1 MVKGEQKVLLAT
13 LITGAISEEQA
24 AALPPFAEIVEA
36 HKAMVFSIGWH
47 FLRDRRAAE
56 ELAQEV
62 FLQLHRSWSSM
73 ESADHILF
81 WLRKVTSHRA
91 IDFAR
96 KLKRRPESSLE
107 EADEPT
113 SLERLRDTFLSS
125 YLERIVASLP
135 EKQRLVIVLRFQE
148 EMDIEE
154 IARTLDMKTSTVKTH
169 LARGLDLLRNK
180 TQRRLGYSNEGPR
193 AAEVRGES

>member
-1 MVKGEQKVLLAT
+1 MK
-13 LITGAISEEQA
+13 
-24 AALPPFAEIVEA
+24 
-36 HKAMVFSIGWH
+36 
-47 FLRDRRAAE
+47 
-56 ELAQEV
+56 
-62 FLQLHRSWSSM
+62 
-73 ESADHILF
+73 SADHILF

-91 IDFAR
+91 VDFAR
-96 KLKRRPESSLE
+96 KVKRRPESSLE

-169 LARGLDLLRNK
+169 LARALDLLRDK
-180 TQRRLGYSNEGPR
+180 TQRRLGYSNEGTK
-193 AAEVRGES
+193 AAELRGES

>member
-1 MVKGEQKVLLAT
+1 MLAT
-13 LITGAISEEQA
+13 LITGSISEERA
-24 AALPPFAEIVEA
+24 AALPSFAEVVDA

-47 FLRDRRAAE
+47 FLRDRLAAE

-62 FLQLHRSWSSM
+62 FLQLHRNWSTM
-73 ESADHILF
+73 KSAEHILF

-91 IDFAR
+91 VDFAR
-96 KLKRRPESSLE
+96 KVKRRPETSLE
-107 EADEPT
+107 YADEPT

-148 EMDIEE
+148 EMEVEE
-154 IARTLDMKTSTVKTH
+154 IARILDMKSSTVKTH
-169 LARGLDLLRNK
+169 LARGLELLRSK
-180 TQRRLGYSNEGPR
+180 THLRLGYSNQGSK
-193 AAEVRGES
+193 AAEIRGEL